1 MADTQNGSSQDV
13 EKVQAGEPV
22 EEHVTTEQMDSLAAK
37 LEAAEAQ
44 VSEYLDG
51 WQRARAEFV
60 NYKRRVEA
68 EREDMRIRSKEDILR
83 KLLPI
88 VDDFERAFQTVP
100 AELENAPWVNGISMI
115 QNKLMALLTQEG
127 VVAIETI
134 GKPFDPRIHEAVLRE
149 DSTDLPDETVKTEL
163 RRGYLLGD
171 RVLRAAQVAVAN
183 NPSLQSPTD
192 AEPESES

>member
-1 MADTQNGSSQDV
+1 MADTKNGSSQDV